1 MIEIKIFTGEPD
13 TPYQVIKEIKARVGA
28 ATALS
33 KTPTIED
40 VNLKLQEEASKVSA
54 DAVINVSYSRGIS
67 ATVWKALTA
76 TGTAVKLEST
86 DYACPVCAETIKRA
100 ATKCRFCGAD
110 LK

>member
-1 MIEIKIFTGEPD
+1 MLEIKIFTGEPD
-13 TPYQVIKEIKARVGA
+13 TPFQAIREIKARVGA

-40 VNLKLQEEASKVSA
+40 VNLKLQEEASKVGA
-54 DAVINVSYSRGIS
+54 DAVINVSYNRGIS
-67 ATVWKALTA
+67 ATSWKALTA

-86 DYACPVCAETIKRA
+86 DFPCPVCAETIKRA
-100 ATKCRFCGAD
+100 AAKCRFCGTE